1 MSEVTRGPGHEQTVV
16 TAVEMREPRIGGAV
30 GSYRLVRLLGEGA
43 TGRVFEVE
51 HLTIG
56 RRAAMKI
63 LAPAHAARPGAVK
76 RLFSEAQAVS
86 KIDHPHIVVVT
97 DLIEADAPGGVNAI
111 VMELLEGQSL
121 AQAIAAAAPD
131 GLPPARFLPIL
142 SQVAGALAAAHAA
155 SFIHRDL
162 KPENI
167 FLTVHRDEPD
177 YVKLLDFG
185 LAKSMT
191 DAAIDGA
198 ASADG
203 SPSPSPT
210 SSSPPASS
218 SPPPRGARWHPTAE
232 GAFVGTPAYASPEQA
247 AGKPLD
253 HRTDIY
259 ALGVILYELLCKR
272 LPFEGRNFADYVVKH
287 ITEPP
292 PPTPAAVLRTPIGR
306 ALDAVA
312 RRCLAKDAADRY
324 RSAAELRAL
333 FDEMIDGHVP
343 DVGQGPPPAPWS
355 RRASLLAAGVVA
367 AGGLAVWSVR
377 RATAPPRPPAAGP
390 PAATAPARGEL
401 ATGAAATGR
410 GPRVVPLVPEKT
422 VMLRFQSDPPGAQVR
437 RVGQPALLGLTP
449 FILEVPASGVAVAY
463 ELRLD
468 GHAPR
473 QERVTLTAEPAEQ
486 VVAARLRKLAD
497 PAAARRAP
505 ARTRAPEKPNRNG
518 TLNPFE
524 R

>member
-1 MSEVTRGPGHEQTVV
+1 MSEVTRGPGHDETVV
-16 TAVEMREPRIGGAV
+16 TPIAVREPRIGGTV

-76 RLFSEAQAVS
+76 RLFSEAKAVS
-86 KIDHPHIVVVT
+86 KIDHPHILVVT

-121 AQAIAAAAPD
+121 AQAIAAAAPE
-131 GLPPARFLPIL
+131 GIPPARFLPIL

-167 FLTVHRDEPD
+167 FLTVHRDQAD

-203 SPSPSPT
+203 SPSPS
-210 SSSPPASS
+210 SPSS

-292 PPTPAAVLRTPIGR
+292 PPTPVAVLRTPIGR

-324 RSAAELRAL
+324 GSAAELGAL

-343 DVGQGPPPAPWS
+343 DVGQGPPPTPWS

-367 AGGLAVWSVR
+367 AGGLAIWSVR
-377 RATAPPRPPAAGP
+377 RATAPPRPPVAAS
-390 PAATAPARGEL
+390 PAAPAPARGEL
-401 ATGAAATGR
+401 ATGAAAGR

-422 VMLRFQSDPPGAQVR
+422 VMLRFQSEPPGAQVR

-449 FILEVPASGVAVAY
+449 FILEVPASGAAVAY
-463 ELRLD
+463 ELRLA

-497 PAAARRAP
+497 SPVARRAP